1 MLNAL
6 KRLADP
12 LRPPPVPAFVIIG
25 AQKAGTSALFKM
37 LAQHPQVLAPA
48 VKELHFFDNDA
59 NYAKG
64 FAHYRAQFP
73 PAPRGGGKVTFEATP
88 AYLFVERAAE
98 RLHEHLPEARLVAV
112 LRDPVKR
119 AYSAW
124 NMFRD
129 FANDPVHGHLHDGR
143 SFAQAVEDE
152 LSGRDVPWEH
162 RYLARGHYAVQLRR
176 YVDLFGRDR
185 VLVLPYRLLRD
196 DAQRALDLVCVHA
209 GLRPHAFDAATLRT
223 RENVR
228 DYPEPL
234 DPALAERLYAHFSP
248 HAAALQQLL
257 GPGWELDERNPA
269 PHA

>member
-1 MLNAL
+1 MIKEL

-12 LRPPPVPAFVIIG
+12 LRPHLTPSFIIIG

-37 LAQHPQVLAPA
+37 LARHPQVLAPA
-48 VKELHFFDNDA
+48 VKEQHFFDNDA
-59 NYAKG
+59 NYARG

-73 PAPRGGGKVTFEATP
+73 LVPIGGGKVTFEATP
-88 AYLFVERAAE
+88 AYLFVERAAT
-98 RLHEHLPEARLVAV
+98 RLHAHLPEARLVAV

-129 FANDPVHGHLHDGR
+129 FANDPVHGHLHDDR

-162 RYLARGHYAVQLRR
+162 RYLARGHYAGQLRR
-176 YVDLFGRDR
+176 YFDLFGRDR

-196 DAQRALDLVCVHA
+196 DPQRALDLVCAHT
-209 GLRPHAFDAATLRT
+209 GLRPHTFDTAALRT
-223 RENVR
+223 RDNVR
-228 DYPEPL
+228 GYPEPL
-234 DPALAERLYAHFSP
+234 DASLADRLYAHF
-248 HAAALQQLL
+248 
-257 GPGWELDERNPA
+257 A
-269 PHA
+269 PHAEALRELLGTDIDLNERRSA

>member
-1 MLNAL
+1 MLNTL

-12 LRPPPVPAFVIIG
+12 LRPRLLPSFVIIG

-98 RLHEHLPEARLVAV
+98 RLHTHLPKTRLVAV

-119 AYSAW
+119 AFSAW

-129 FANDPVHGHLHDGR
+129 FATDPVHGHLHDSR

-162 RYLARGHYAVQLRR
+162 RYLARGHYAGQLRR
-176 YVDLFGRDR
+176 YFDLFGRDR
-185 VLVLPYRLLRD
+185 VLVLDHRDLDRDPGGVMARCCTFLGLPPFEGDPQRLRVRD
-196 DAQRALDLVCVHA
+196 
-209 GLRPHAFDAATLRT
+209 
-223 RENVR
+223 NVR
-228 DYPEPL
+228 PYTTTL
-234 DPALAERLYAHFSP
+234 DPALEQRLRDYFAPHMAELCV
-248 HAAALQQLL
+248 LL
-257 GPGWELDERNPA
+257 GPEWDLMKAR
-269 PHA
+269 H